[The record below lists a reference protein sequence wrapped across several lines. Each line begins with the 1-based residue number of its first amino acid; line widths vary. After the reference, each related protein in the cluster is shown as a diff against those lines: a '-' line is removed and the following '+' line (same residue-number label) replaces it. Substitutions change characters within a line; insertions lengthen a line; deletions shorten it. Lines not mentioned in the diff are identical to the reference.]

1 MAGLNVPHP
10 LSFSGSQNLQLV
22 FSLRAQDG
30 KVKKVQGYFLILYAR
45 IPEGDSVKSQ
55 SLGIL
60 TPPSLRP
67 NPQLQFCLSS
77 RTSQPAHQGYTPCL
91 FLLFQN
97 TTFWKY
103 LGKVSPIETLGI
115 ANQAIGF
122 WLMGKTLLTLKWDS
136 WRDVLI
142 FLPTQGSFCLELHC
156 PACFTI
162 PELWEVLWSQSRSY
176 KFREYWDV

>member
-1 MAGLNVPHP
+1 MAK
-10 LSFSGSQNLQLV
+10 
-22 FSLRAQDG
+22 LRKFRDIFWYCM
-30 KVKKVQGYFLILYAR
+30 QGFQR
-45 IPEGDSVKSQ
+45 GDSVKSQ

-77 RTSQPAHQGYTPCL
+77 RTSQPAHQGYTPYL

-103 LGKVSPIETLGI
+103 LGNVSPIETLGI

-142 FLPTQGSFCLELHC
+142 FLPTQGSFCLELHR

-162 PELWEVLWSQSRSY
+162 PELWKVLWSQSRSY
-176 KFREYWDV
+176 KFREY